1 MNFISYIDDM
11 LYDTPMEGDAMNRN
25 HLPGYEATRPWR
37 EIQGFLPEEN
47 RISPDNRP
55 REDWWE
61 WKGNMIHL
69 DRYPAPRS
77 AVKIIL
83 LHGVGGNGR
92 LLSFMAVPLRRAG
105 YEVIAPDL
113 PGYGLNRMRDAR
125 FTYDDWIEMIV
136 ALVGAERAR
145 DGRPAVL
152 FGMSAGGML
161 AYQAACLHEGVVGLV
176 ATCLLDQRVAEV
188 REGSAITPFMG
199 RIAIPLLGLLRR
211 LFPAMMF
218 PMKVVARMRAIV
230 NDEGLLRILLR
241 DRTSSGARVPVS
253 FLHTLMTTSPAI
265 EPEGFTGRPFLL
277 VHPEKDLWT
286 PVHLSRLFFDRLA
299 CEKKL
304 VLLEN
309 AGHFPIER
317 PGIVQMEEAVLEFLS
332 SLTKRR
338 GVQ

>member
-1 MNFISYIDDM
+1 M
-11 LYDTPMEGDAMNRN
+11 LYDTPTEADAMNRN
-25 HLPGYEATRPWR
+25 REQGYEATDAWR
-37 EIQGFLPEEN
+37 TIQGFLPEEN
-47 RISPDNRP
+47 RITRDNRP
-55 REDWWE
+55 EEAWWE
-61 WKGNMIHL
+61 WKGNLIHL

-113 PGYGLNRMRDAR
+113 PGYGLNRMRDTR
-125 FTYDDWIEMIV
+125 FIYDDWIEMIV
-136 ALVGAERAR
+136 DLVEAERA
-145 DGRPAVL
+145 DGRPVVL

-161 AYQAACLHEGVVGLV
+161 AYQVACLHEGVIGLV

-188 REGSAITPFMG
+188 REGSAVTPFMG

-211 LFPAMMF
+211 LFPAMRF
-218 PMKVVARMRAIV
+218 PMKMVARMRAIV

-241 DRTSSGARVPVS
+241 DRTSSGASVPVS

-265 EPEGFTGRPFLL
+265 EPEGFRRCPFLL
-277 VHPEKDLWT
+277 VHPEKDRWT
-286 PVHLSRLFFDRLA
+286 PVYLSRLFFDRLA
-299 CEKKL
+299 CDKKL

-317 PGIVQMEEAVLEFLS
+317 PGIGQMEEAVLEFLS
-332 SLTKRR
+332 GIEKRR
-338 GVQ
+338 GMQ